1 MAQLDLMEKRGCG
14 LKRIMNETKVL
25 DGYRDELRPAFK
37 SSASQFMTI
46 IYSVDYKDTGKVAGN
61 GELNGELNGDV
72 NGDVNGNVNG
82 NVNSL
87 RGALKEI
94 YLIVLNNPG
103 IKIGQ
108 VAEIRKKS
116 ESTVWKQLNELKRM
130 NLIEY
135 RDSDKTGGYYV
146 KK

>member
-1 MAQLDLMEKRGCG
+1 MAQLDLMEKRGSG
-14 LKRIMNETKVL
+14 LKRIMNETKAL
-25 DGYRDELRPAFK
+25 EGYKDELKPAFK
-37 SSASQFMTI
+37 STTSQFMTI

-61 GELNGELNGDV
+61 GELNGDV
-72 NGDVNGNVNG
+72 NGD
-82 NVNSL
+82 VNSL

-135 RDSDKTGGYYV
+135 RDSDKMGGYYV

>member
-72 NGDVNGNVNG
+72 NGDVNGNVN
-82 NVNSL
+82 SL

-135 RDSDKTGGYYV
+135 RDSDKTGGYDV